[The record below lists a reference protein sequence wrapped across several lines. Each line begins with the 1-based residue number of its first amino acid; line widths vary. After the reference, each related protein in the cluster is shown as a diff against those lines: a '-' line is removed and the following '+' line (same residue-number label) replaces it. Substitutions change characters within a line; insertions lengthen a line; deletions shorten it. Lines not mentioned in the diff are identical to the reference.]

1 MQSIDHSL
9 MEYALKKYGAEEY
22 ICNEK
27 DIQKMDSYTVSDVI
41 QTSISS
47 DLSLRAKLIPHGRI
61 LEENLDE
68 HYYIMLLPFGL
79 LKAAEAMVVIKRYED
94 KIELIV
100 YSKDTSAPQKSAIK
114 AMKTVKGFFE

>member
-1 MQSIDHSL
+1 MQDIDRSL
-9 MEYALKKYGAEEY
+9 MVYALKKYGAEEY

-27 DIQKMDSYTVSDVI
+27 DIQKIDSYTVSDVI

-68 HYYIMLLPFGL
+68 HFYIMLIPFGL
-79 LKAAEAMVVIKRYED
+79 LKAAEAMVVVKRHED

-100 YSKDTSAPQKSAIK
+100 YSKDTSVPQKSAFK
-114 AMKTVKGFFE
+114 AMKTVKTFLK